1 MDGIRTGGHVMTGSH
16 SILEPG
22 YTILEPGSV
31 VEGRSV
37 AEWTQEWWTWVLQ
50 SPADANPVEDPT
62 GAFANQ
68 NNDGPVF
75 FIAGTPLGE
84 PGSAVREFEV
94 PAGTPLLIPMVNFFD
109 TLDPEE
115 IEEQLVAEFRE
126 SVVDAFASID
136 GKAVPDP
143 LSHYEETGFFSLG
156 EFRPGTVIAEL
167 AASAGL
173 EIPPGT
179 PLYPTKAA
187 GYWLVIEGLDPGD
200 HTLHFGG
207 STSDGLSTEVTDLI
221 HVVREDARDHDDGFD
236 FRQDDGHGETDGT
249 PHPGGDWFA

>member
-1 MDGIRTGGHVMTGSH
+1 V
-16 SILEPG
+16 
-22 YTILEPGSV
+22 
-31 VEGRSV
+31 
-37 AEWTQEWWTWVLQ
+37 QQ
-50 SPADANPVEDPT
+50 SPADANPVEDTT

-75 FIAGTPLGE
+75 FIAGTSLGE

-94 PAGTPLLIPMVNFFD
+94 PAGTPLLVPLINTFD

-115 IEEQLVAEFRE
+115 IEEQLVAEFRQ

-136 GKAVPDP
+136 GKAVLDP

-167 AASAGL
+167 ATSAGL
-173 EIPPGT
+173 EIPLGT
-179 PLYPTKAA
+179 PLYPTKAG
-187 GYWLVIEGLDPGD
+187 GYWLVIEGLNPGD

-207 STSDGLSTEVTDLI
+207 STSEGLSTEVTDFI
-221 HVVREDARDHDDGFD
+221 HVVREHDRKDGGD
-236 FRQDDGHGETDGT
+236 YDNPGDGDYVYYQTDCT
-249 PHPGGDWFA
+249 PHPDSNWIA